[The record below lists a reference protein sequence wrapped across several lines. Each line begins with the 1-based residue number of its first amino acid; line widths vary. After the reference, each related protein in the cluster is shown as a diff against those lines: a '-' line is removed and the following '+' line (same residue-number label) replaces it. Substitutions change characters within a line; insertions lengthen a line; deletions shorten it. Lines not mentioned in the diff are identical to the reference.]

1 MFSCKFA
8 AYFRTSLYKK
18 TYRELLLIGIP
29 VGSNTNLLL
38 HFYENKW
45 MSETKKN
52 DLIKA
57 RKHCKI
63 FKFIETLNFV
73 EDGGKFKTNYC
84 M

>member
-1 MFSCKFA
+1 
-8 AYFRTSLYKK
+8 
-18 TYRELLLIGIP
+18 
-29 VGSNTNLLL
+29 
-38 HFYENKW
+38 

-84 M
+84 MKYLSSGIRASKENTDKPDASFLDSEYQKRDEKF